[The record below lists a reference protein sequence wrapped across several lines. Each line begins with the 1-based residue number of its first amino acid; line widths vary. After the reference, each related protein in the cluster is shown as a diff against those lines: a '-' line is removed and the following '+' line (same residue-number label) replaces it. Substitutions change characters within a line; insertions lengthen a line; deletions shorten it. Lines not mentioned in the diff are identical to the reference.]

1 MKTKEE
7 QQQENDLYAEFLL
20 EDCKINP
27 QEEMDYPPIALSYG
41 SHTYRTINGEVE
53 YPTPIATYGNFSFIQ
68 APPKHKKT
76 FLVSLLSAAY
86 LNGQTNFSGGLRGHR
101 DDKCLLH
108 FDTEQG
114 DFDAHKTFKRVVEM
128 CEDDSQCY
136 QTFGLRK
143 LSFRERA
150 LTIDFAI
157 RTTPNLGLVII
168 DGIADLISDVNDI
181 NQTNRL
187 MDRVLYWTK
196 EFKCHIMTVIHT
208 NYDSDKPT
216 GHLGSAMSKKAETQ
230 MHLSKSENNPNVINV
245 SCKSSRSRAF
255 EDFGFYVNRVGYP
268 QLADDQFAGEI
279 EDFLG

>member
-1 MKTKEE
+1 MTERQKQDREALMELYVEQCFINPNEEIEHPPVAISLGEHSYKTKEGT
-7 QQQENDLYAEFLL
+7 L
-20 EDCKINP
+20 
-27 QEEMDYPPIALSYG
+27 
-41 SHTYRTINGEVE
+41 V
-53 YPTPIATYGNFSFIQ
+53 YPTPIGTYGNFSFIQ

-86 LNGQTNFSGGLRGHR
+86 LKGETKFSGGLRGHR
-101 DDKCLLH
+101 DNKCLLH

-230 MHLSKSENNPNVINV
+230 MHLSKSENNPSVINV

-255 EDFGFYVNRVGYP
+255 EDFGFYVNQVGYP
-268 QLADDQFAGEI
+268 QLANDKFAGEI